1 MRTEQVTK
9 VWEFYR
15 DNCAGYKEPMRKQL
29 RELDEHVDH
38 IEAENAELRE
48 RMELLTA
55 ILRNDCDIDASW
67 DGLRLFWS
75 IELTESG
82 CLMRDRACKAE
93 AENAKLRKLVRDMW
107 HQSCTYDT
115 TCDGCPRYVKHWD
128 GTEECEFETRIIKLG
143 IEVGYEW

>member
-29 RELDEHVDH
+29 RELDENVDN
-38 IEAENAELRE
+38 IETENAE
-48 RMELLTA
+48 
-55 ILRNDCDIDASW
+55 
-67 DGLRLFWS
+67 
-75 IELTESG
+75 
-82 CLMRDRACKAE
+82 
-93 AENAKLRKLVRDMW
+93 LRKLVRDMW

-115 TCDGCPRYVKHWD
+115 TCEGCHRYVKHWD

>member
-29 RELDEHVDH
+29 RELDENVDN
-38 IEAENAELRE
+38 IETENAE
-48 RMELLTA
+48 
-55 ILRNDCDIDASW
+55 
-67 DGLRLFWS
+67 
-75 IELTESG
+75 
-82 CLMRDRACKAE
+82 
-93 AENAKLRKLVRDMW
+93 LRKLVRDMW

-115 TCDGCPRYVKHWD
+115 TCEGCPRYVKHWD